1 MKHGGKR
8 EGAGRPVG
16 WRKGF
21 SEARA
26 QRQLRAHEDEWALIK
41 KFAELVKTDKAR
53 AEALVERIEDRG

>member
-1 MKHGGKR
+1 MHGGKR

-21 SEARA
+21 SERRPR
-26 QRQLRAHEDEWALIK
+26 RQLVAFDEEWLLIK

-53 AEALVERIEDRG
+53 AESVLKELFYRVE